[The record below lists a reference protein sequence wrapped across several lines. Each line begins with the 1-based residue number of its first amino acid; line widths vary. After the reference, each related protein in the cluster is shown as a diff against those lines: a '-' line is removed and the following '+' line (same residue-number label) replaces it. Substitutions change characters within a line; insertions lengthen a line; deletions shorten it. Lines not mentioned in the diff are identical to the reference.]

1 MIFKRSIA
9 LFLLFILF
17 FIPILSAQAQD
28 ADQQINDF
36 SLAGYDEKGRKT
48 WDISGKSADI
58 FEQII
63 ELKDLVGNMYGKK
76 EDMRLEARRGNF
88 DKTNGKIHV
97 EKNVVITTSQGAK
110 LTTESLDWDRAN
122 QLITSGDLVNINKE
136 NMFTTATGVLGRPDL
151 NQMTLEKDVTVE
163 IQPQKAPNKDKLDA
177 ATDEKKIVITCDG
190 PLEIDYAKN
199 IATFKNNV
207 KAEREDSQ
215 IYSDTLQIYF
225 NTDNNNSSSS
235 SNSPMLMGASIN
247 KIIAT
252 GNVKTV
258 RGENITYSEE
268 AIYSSLDKKLTFL
281 GRPRLIIYSTKDFQG
296 LFKEGQ

>member
-1 MIFKRSIA
+1 MTFEKNIA
-9 LFLLFILF
+9 FFLF
-17 FIPILSAQAQD
+17 FTLFFMPILSVQAED

-36 SLAGYDEKGRKT
+36 SLAGYDEEGQRT
-48 WDISGKSADI
+48 WDLSGRSADI

-63 ELKDLVGNMYGKK
+63 KLKDLVGNMYGKK
-76 EDMRLEARRGNF
+76 EDMRLTAEKGNF

-136 NMFTTATGVLGRPDL
+136 NMFTTGRGILGRPNL

-163 IQPQKAPNKDKLDA
+163 IRPQTQPDQDKLNTA
-177 ATDEKKIVITCDG
+177 GDEKKIVITCDG
-190 PLEIDYAKN
+190 PMEIDYAQN

-207 KAEREDSQ
+207 EVDREDSW

-225 NTDNNNSSSS
+225 NTNKDNSSSS
-235 SNSPMLMGASIN
+235 SNSPMLMGASID
-247 KIIAT
+247 KIIAK

-258 RGENITYSEE
+258 RGENITYSQET
-268 AIYSSLDKKLTFL
+268 IYTSEDKKLTFL
-281 GRPRLIIYSTKDFQG
+281 GRSRLIIYSTEDFQS
-296 LFKEGQ
+296 LVKEE